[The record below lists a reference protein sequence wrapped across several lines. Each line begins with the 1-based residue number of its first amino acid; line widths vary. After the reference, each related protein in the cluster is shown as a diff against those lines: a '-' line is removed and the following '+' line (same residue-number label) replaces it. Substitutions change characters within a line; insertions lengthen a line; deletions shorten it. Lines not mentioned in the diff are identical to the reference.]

1 MPCHM
6 AYLFFHSNRK
16 QTDYLT
22 KRQET
27 FCCLENHAPVS
38 AHFPFGSKAKSLTD
52 ISRWCNTLQTQGAS
66 GLTKNYLPKS
76 FLWPLSTGTLCTV
89 SSALKNSGDSL
100 IPDLSFI
107 QLASLSLSYFSHP
120 LVLVLRELWGNGTK
134 WDPLRD
140 SENREQQTWRSLR

>member
-1 MPCHM
+1 M

-52 ISRWCNTLQTQGAS
+52 ISQWCNTLQTQGAS
-66 GLTKNYLPKS
+66 GLIKNYLPKS
-76 FLWPLSTGTLCTV
+76 FL
-89 SSALKNSGDSL
+89 
-100 IPDLSFI
+100 
-107 QLASLSLSYFSHP
+107 
-120 LVLVLRELWGNGTK
+120 
-134 WDPLRD
+134 
-140 SENREQQTWRSLR
+140 